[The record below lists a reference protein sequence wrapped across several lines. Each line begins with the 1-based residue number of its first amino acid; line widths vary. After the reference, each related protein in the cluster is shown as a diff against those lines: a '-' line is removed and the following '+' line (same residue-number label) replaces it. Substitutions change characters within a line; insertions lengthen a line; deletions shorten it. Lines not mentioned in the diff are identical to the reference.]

1 MSLFKLTSTIKC
13 TDEQTINLWS
23 SNVTHLDTWSE
34 LSPPTHDTGLQTS
47 HHITRLVNTILHTL
61 QRILLIWCFY
71 ISECYNFTTAQQLHT
86 LLRNLPSQF
95 CAEVSQYRALLSKMS
110 AKSNCA
116 SAKLEGEKIQ
126 SNTVQWIEQSIF
138 INEIINRKR
147 SNLIIN
153 LRYNASTH

>member
-1 MSLFKLTSTIKC
+1 MNRLSTCEAAMSHTLT
-13 TDEQTINLWS
+13 
-23 SNVTHLDTWSE
+23 LDLNWVHQ
-34 LSPPTHDTGLQTS
+34 PTTLDCK
-47 HHITRLVNTILHTL
+47 HHITLHDSLTQYYTL
-61 QRILLIWCFY
+61 CREYFSSFSY